1 MHLVRDK
8 NRQQSVQLFKVVWLH
23 ESPTGCCAGRVHV
36 SDAAA
41 ALLPRQQQFK
51 HNNILG
57 MLGTNLWQMSGM
69 M

>member
-1 MHLVRDK
+1 
-8 NRQQSVQLFKVVWLH
+8 
-23 ESPTGCCAGRVHV
+23 VHV
-36 SDAAA
+36 FDAAA